1 MNRMIIVAG
10 EALIDRI
17 IQSDGRLLEVPGGA
31 PYNTARTIARLG
43 GRVAFL
49 GGLSAD
55 RAGRRLRAALEADGV
70 DLRWAVET
78 EAPTTYAIA
87 HIDAAGA
94 AEYRFELSGT
104 SAADVPPGAVDVALA
119 ARPDALFVGG
129 LGLVAQP
136 IAGSLDQ
143 GIVGLDPGALLM
155 VDPNCRPAAID
166 DRAAYVARLGG
177 VLARADVI
185 KVSGDD
191 LGYLEPG
198 RPPLEAAGRLVGDRP
213 AVVLLTDGARAVHV
227 LAATFS
233 LNVPVAPA
241 EVVDTIGAGDAFGGA
256 FLAWLVE
263 RGGRAGLDDGEVV
276 RDAVERA
283 VGVAA
288 ITCQR
293 SGADPPWRNEV
304 GWPER

>member
-1 MNRMIIVAG
+1 MIIVAG

-17 IQSDGRLLEVPGGA
+17 ARSDGRLIEVPGGG

-43 GRVAFL
+43 GRVAFI

-78 EAPTTYAIA
+78 EAPTTQAIA
-87 HIDAAGA
+87 SVGADGA
-94 AEYRFELSGT
+94 AEYRFELTGT
-104 SAADVPPGAVDVALA
+104 SAAVIEPQAVALA
-119 ARPDALFVGG
+119 LEARPDAVFVGG
-129 LGLVAQP
+129 LGLTAQP
-136 IAGSLDQ
+136 IADSLAR

-198 RPPLEAAGRLVGDRP
+198 RPPLEAARRLVGDRP

-227 LAATFS
+227 LAAAFS
-233 LNVPVAPA
+233 LEVPVPPV

-263 RGGRAGLDDGEVV
+263 HGGRAGLVDEEVV
-276 RDAVERA
+276 REAVERA
-283 VGVAA
+283 AGVAA

-293 SGADPPWRNEV
+293 SGADPPRRDEV
-304 GWPER
+304 GWPDR